1 MCFRSLLH
9 RRKEIFLVVLL
20 FFLLHVMLDDS
31 DFGEE
36 SENDEKGRV
45 AILLMSVKSRSK
57 KQVLKRNM
65 QLL

>member
-9 RRKEIFLVVLL
+9 RRKEIFLIVLL

-36 SENDEKGRV
+36 STNDEKGRV
-45 AILLMSVKSRSK
+45 AILLMSIKNSS
-57 KQVLKRNM
+57 
-65 QLL
+65 

>member
-36 SENDEKGRV
+36 STNDEKGRV
-45 AILLMSVKSRSK
+45 ATLLMSIKSSS
-57 KQVLKRNM
+57 
-65 QLL
+65 